1 MQQYLDLVR
10 DVLENGVQKTD
21 RTGVGTLSLTGR
33 TLRFKMSDGFPLLT
47 TKKVPLR
54 LPLEEMFFF
63 IKGGDN
69 NSLLKEKNVS
79 IWDEWAEPG
88 TGDLGR
94 LYGVQ
99 WRNWTSIIDMPYEK
113 FIQFYPSDVVKKV
126 LANIG
131 RTHMLWPVS
140 DWEMIAAHEIYSGGI
155 LFTRVV
161 DQIRRAEW
169 QLKNDPQS
177 RRIIVTAWNPGELE
191 MMALPPCHYTHQLVV
206 NGDKLS
212 LILSIRSNDL
222 GLGCPFN
229 IAQYAA
235 LLHMYATVSY
245 LVPDELII
253 NIGDAHIY
261 LNHVEALKL
270 QLEREPRPLP
280 TLHVDKNVTRVEDFN
295 MNHFCLDGYDP
306 HPHIKM
312 DVAV

>member
-10 DVLENGVQKTD
+10 EVLETGYRKTD
-21 RTGVGTLSLTGR
+21 RTGVGTLSLPGKS
-33 TLRFKMSDGFPLLT
+33 LRFRMRDGFPLLT

-69 NSLLKEKNVS
+69 NNQLLEKNVT
-79 IWDEWAEPG
+79 IWNEWADPD

-99 WRNWTSIIDMPYEK
+99 WRNWTSLVTMPYARFLKSYSAEHT
-113 FIQFYPSDVVKKV
+113 KKI
-126 LANIG
+126 LANVG
-131 RTHMLWPVS
+131 RTDRLFPVS
-140 DWEMIAAHEIYSGGI
+140 DWEMLCATEVNTGGI
-155 LFTRVV
+155 ELIRVI
-161 DQIRRAEW
+161 DQVRKAEW
-169 QLKNDPQS
+169 QLKNQPDS

-191 MMALPPCHYTHQLVV
+191 LMALPPCHYTHQLIV
-206 NGDKLS
+206 NGTKLS
-212 LILSIRSNDL
+212 MVLSIRSNDL

-235 LLHMYATVSY
+235 LLHMYAVVSH
-245 LVPDELII
+245 LDADELII

-261 LNHVEALKL
+261 LNHVDALEE
-270 QLEREPRPLP
+270 QLRREPRPLP
-280 TLHVDKNVTRVEDFN
+280 KLFIDQNVTRVEDFN
-295 MNHFCLDGYDP
+295 MNHFCLEGYDP